1 MKQFIKILLIILIG
15 WGLIKNIALIFSFDK
30 TYPETCDLNAV
41 AKVVSL
47 KTEKARS
54 NSYVV
59 KIVKSNMQKT
69 KNTKLILY
77 TSQDC
82 DLKYGDI
89 VQFEGEFS
97 KGDVARNYK
106 GFSYRNYLK
115 QSKIYGS
122 LYSKNPQILK
132 HQPSVIEKIYD
143 LKINFYEVL
152 EKIYTEDTNAFLQG
166 ILLGDSEH
174 LDDEIKENFKNS
186 SMSHVLAIS
195 GMHVSYVMI
204 GMQLVLDKLVNGR
217 KLKNYLILCMLAFF
231 VLITGGAPSCMRA
244 CIMSGMLLISQNFY
258 RKNNFYVT
266 ILFTFLVLLFINP
279 FNIFAVGM
287 WLSFGG
293 TLGIVLFH
301 KFLKR
306 FLECKGKIKSKFVKS
321 FLEVFLVSFAAQIL
335 IVPMMVYCFN
345 TISLTFFISNL
356 MIYFLVGPI
365 LAIGYISMIIG
376 LLFPQIG
383 AIFAIVEEF
392 LVAIIFKVAEIC
404 SQLPF
409 SKMYLATPDFWMIIL
424 YYVAISAVIFL
435 FHQKKFQFLR
445 FILSNRT
452 SQILKKHGKKLIAL
466 VMVLIFRYDYFF
478 KFSQHSLIY
487 FHFPYLKY

>member
-1 MKQFIKILLIILIG
+1 MTEREEISVENSYGNFRKCYEERITFSLIRILIKGDLAMHKLIKILLSILIG
-15 WGLIKNIALIFSFDK
+15 WGLISNIALIFSFDK
-30 TYPETCDLNAV
+30 TYSENCELTAI

-47 KTEKARS
+47 KTEKERS
-54 NSYVV
+54 NSYTV
-59 KIVKSNMQKT
+59 KIMRSNISNT
-69 KNTKLILY
+69 KNTKLIVY
-77 TSQDC
+77 TPQEC

-89 VQFEGEFS
+89 VQISGEFS

-115 QSKIYGS
+115 QSKVYGS
-122 LYSKNPQILK
+122 LYSKNPKLLEHKSSIM
-132 HQPSVIEKIYD
+132 EKIYD
-143 LKINFYEVL
+143 LKTSLFEVL
-152 EKIYTEDTNAFLQG
+152 ENTYTEDTNAFLQG
-166 ILLGDSEH
+166 ILLGDNSH

-195 GMHVSYVMI
+195 GMHVSYVII
-204 GMQLVLDKLVNGR
+204 GVQLVLDKFINSR
-217 KLKNYLILCMLAFF
+217 KLKNYLIIAMLGFF

-306 FLECKGKIKSKFVKS
+306 FLECKFKIKSKFVKS
-321 FLEVFLVSFAAQIL
+321 FLEIFLVSFAAQIM
-335 IVPMMVYCFN
+335 IIPMMVYCFN

-356 MIYFLVGPI
+356 IIYFLIGPI
-365 LAIGYISMIIG
+365 LAIGYISMLIG
-376 LLFPQIG
+376 LFFPQI
-383 AIFAIVEEF
+383 
-392 LVAIIFKVAEIC
+392 
-404 SQLPF
+404 
-409 SKMYLATPDFWMIIL
+409 
-424 YYVAISAVIFL
+424 
-435 FHQKKFQFLR
+435 R
-445 FILSNRT
+445 SNFGC
-452 SQILKKHGKKLIAL
+452 I
-466 VMVLIFRYDYFF
+466 
-478 KFSQHSLIY
+478 
-487 FHFPYLKY
+487 